1 MTIDHDDHTVPLGGG
16 GWGVRDIY
24 LSRHLPALP
33 TRARLTIAHNSVII
47 SLLALRGITTIIVL

>member
-1 MTIDHDDHTVPLGGG
+1 MTIDHDDHTVPQGGE
-16 GWGVRDIY
+16 GVRDIY